1 MMSGKL
7 IPDIRL
13 VLRDVLPSSA
23 YNTIR
28 TLCHESRF
36 YKSWITAFILG
47 MKFIFQRT
55 RLPSILLFSGSA
67 APGDS
72 LLCSAVLRE
81 SRRRGATNLVMIS
94 NHSELF
100 TGNADIE
107 YIWSAGKGYDIDYS
121 IVSAHVRFAWL
132 CRSKFRTMKYAPL
145 IEADRSESPSR
156 HIVADMC
163 ANAGIRGAVSI
174 RTYLYLTE
182 REKEAAK
189 WAAGQLIIQS
199 SGMGGRWTMQNKQW
213 YADRF
218 QGVVDA
224 LCNEI
229 QFIQLGS
236 PSDPALHGVT
246 ELRGSTSIREAAA
259 ILYNARMYV
268 GNVGFLMH
276 LARAVECPSVIV
288 YGGREAPWQS
298 GYVCNANIYSPVPCA
313 PCWRWNSCDFDRK
326 CMTEINAVDVVSAI
340 REMLKK
346 ERNPLAV
353 ETIVI

>member
-1 MMSGKL
+1 
-7 IPDIRL
+7 
-13 VLRDVLPSSA
+13 
-23 YNTIR
+23 
-28 TLCHESRF
+28 
-36 YKSWITAFILG
+36 
-47 MKFIFQRT
+47 MKFIFRRS
-55 RLPSILLFSGSA
+55 RLPRILLFSASA

-81 SRRRGATNLVMIS
+81 TRQRGASDLVIIS
-94 NHSELF
+94 NHSEMF
-100 TGNADIE
+100 TENADVR
-107 YIWSAGKGYDIDYS
+107 YIWPAGEGYKIDYS
-121 IVSAHVRFAWL
+121 LVSAYVRFARLWK
-132 CRSKFRTMKYAPL
+132 SKFYTTTYAPL
-145 IEADRSESPSR
+145 IDADRNESPCR
-156 HIVADMC
+156 HIVAEMC
-163 ANAGIRGAVSI
+163 ASAGIRGAVSI
-174 RTYLYLTE
+174 RTYLHLTE
-182 REKEAAK
+182 REKDAAK
-189 WAAGQLIIQS
+189 WAAGHIVIQS
-199 SGMGGRWTMQNKQW
+199 SGMGGRWAMQNKQW
-213 YADRF
+213 YEERF

-224 LCNEI
+224 LYAEL

-236 PSDPALHGVT
+236 LNDPALLNVT

-326 CMTEINAVDVVSAI
+326 CMTEIRVVDVVSAI
-340 REMLKK
+340 RQMLKK
-346 ERNPLAV
+346 ERNPLPV